1 MRLILNEQEM
11 VDGICV
17 YISNEENICPEDVA
31 VKELS
36 YNKRT
41 GFFAEA
47 TFGLHHKQLMS
58 DDISEGI
65 IQFLEEYHNFNPDV
79 TVVELQFDKKKA
91 SPPWFSSTRTNKT
104 KTLLRASKVF

>member
-1 MRLILNEQEM
+1 MRLILNEQEI

-17 YISNEENICPEDVA
+17 YISNEEDIYPEDVE

-79 TVVELQFDKKKA
+79 KA
-91 SPPWFSSTRTNKT
+91 SPPWFSSTKQKNKNVLI
-104 KTLLRASKVF
+104 KPYSARVRFF

>member
-1 MRLILNEQEM
+1 MKLVLNEQEI

-17 YISNEENICPEDVA
+17 YVSNEEDIYPEDVE

-47 TFGLHHKQLMS
+47 KCGPHHKQLVS

-79 TVVELQFDKKKA
+79 TVVELQFDKKKG
-91 SPPWFSSTRTNKT
+91 FSA
-104 KTLLRASKVF
+104 LVFVNEGEE

>member
-1 MRLILNEQEM
+1 MRLILNEQEI

-17 YISNEENICPEDVA
+17 YISNEEDIYPEDVE

-79 TVVELQFDKKKA
+79 TVVELQFDKKKG
-91 SPPWFSSTRTNKT
+91 FSVLGFRQRSRRIKI
-104 KTLLRASKVF
+104 S